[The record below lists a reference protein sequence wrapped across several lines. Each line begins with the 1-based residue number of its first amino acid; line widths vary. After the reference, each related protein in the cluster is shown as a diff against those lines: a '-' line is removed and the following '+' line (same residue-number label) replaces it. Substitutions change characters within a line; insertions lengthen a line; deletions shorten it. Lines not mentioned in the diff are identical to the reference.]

1 MKKKN
6 FLLTAL
12 CATMSVAN
20 GFAQDASEKLKLYW
34 PLATS
39 SLWVSAEEIHAVENG
54 IDGDEKTRWGAGWEK
69 TDNDANYPQGRYWY
83 RACFGDDAVDFNTI
97 RVCWYGNTVKTFQI
111 LTSDNYDTDFK
122 VVYTSEEGRE
132 HTGWQTYNVGNQH
145 GKSFRIQAT
154 EFSTEDDPRFSFY
167 EIEAYNVAASTGISS
182 VEEANKQHTANV
194 YSLDGTLVK
203 QNAASL
209 DGLPCGIYIV
219 NGKKHVV
226 K

>member
-1 MKKKN
+1 
-6 FLLTAL
+6 
-12 CATMSVAN
+12 MSVAN

-122 VVYTSEEGRE
+122 VVYTSKEGRE

-167 EIEAYNVAASTGISS
+167 EIEAYNVAAPTGISS